1 MYARTPT
8 VTALFLVSLLVWGC
22 STKPDPARLTPID
35 SPERFA
41 FAGG

>member
-8 VTALFLVSLLVWGC
+8 ITVLILAALLVGC
-22 STKPDPARLTPID
+22 SSKPDPARLTPID

>member
-1 MYARTPT
+1 
-8 VTALFLVSLLVWGC
+8 VSS
-22 STKPDPARLTPID
+22 STKPDPARLTPVD